1 VKWEKPSNKTG
12 TVLRP
17 FGPYKKKGILMPSTG
32 ADLACDVGTAICN
45 PGHGVVRHIGNMD
58 GFGTLIIMEHAG
70 GYATVLSPMDPST
83 LAVEVGHALL
93 RGDHIGRTSLPP
105 EKDTP
110 PYLHIELRRNDKAI
124 KPDPLLR

>member
-1 VKWEKPSNKTG
+1 
-12 TVLRP
+12 
-17 FGPYKKKGILMPSTG
+17 
-32 ADLACDVGTAICN
+32 
-45 PGHGVVRHIGNMD
+45 MD

-110 PYLHIELRRNDKAI
+110 PYLHIELRRTDKAI